1 MPSSIISSQ
10 GKALDIESLL
20 SKRIRRWQ
28 PGAIRRLIPLGSKP
42 GMISVV
48 PGMPHPS
55 TFPFADLSFTVKS
68 SHGGPEETIAL
79 DQKLVSD
86 AFQYDLAGGNAQLI
100 DWFLELQKRVHG
112 SSNGHNWSCCVGNGS
127 QDLIFKAFQVFTDP
141 EDAVM
146 IESGVVGFL
155 GAENHKLIEI
165 PTDAYGIIPAEFEK
179 ILSNWLPGSPRPKVL
194 YTTPTGSNPT
204 GATCSELR
212 KTEILRLAHR
222 FDFVIF
228 EDDAYYYLNYDL
240 DPPRM
245 ARSYLGLEGEVT
257 GTSGRVVRFDSLSKV
272 VSSGMR
278 IGFLTGAPQV
288 VQLVTRLT
296 ENTNLQPCTTT
307 QVLAFA
313 LFRHWGHDG
322 FLAHGQRVAALY
334 RRRRDLFCAAACK
347 HLGSLASWHVPA
359 AGMFVWMKL
368 RLPRGLEDSFDLMEQ
383 GALQNRV
390 LALPGGAFF
399 VNGAK
404 ISHVRI
410 SFSLI
415 AEDQMDDA
423 CARLADLV
431 RWAWK
436 TAGEDEAAID
446 GSE

>member
-1 MPSSIISSQ
+1 
-10 GKALDIESLL
+10 
-20 SKRIRRWQ
+20 
-28 PGAIRRLIPLGSKP
+28 
-42 GMISVV
+42 
-48 PGMPHPS
+48 MPHPS
-55 TFPFADLSFTVKS
+55 TFPFSDLSFTVRS
-68 SHGGPEETIAL
+68 PYGGPEEVITL

-100 DWFLELQKRVHG
+100 DWFLELQNRVHG
-112 SSNGHNWSCCVGNGS
+112 LSEGHDWSCCVGNGS

-141 EDAVM
+141 GDAVM
-146 IESGVVGFL
+146 VESPSYAGVVGFL
-155 GAENHKLIEI
+155 GAENHELIEI
-165 PTDAYGIIPAEFEK
+165 PTDSYGIIPAELER
-179 ILSNWLPGSPRPKVL
+179 ILSSWVPGRPRPKVL

-204 GATCSELR
+204 GATCPESR
-212 KTEILRLAHR
+212 KIEILRLAHR

-240 DPPRM
+240 DPPSL
-245 ARSYLGLEGEVT
+245 ARSYLGLEVEVT

-278 IGFLTGAPQV
+278 IGFLTGSREV

-307 QVLAFA
+307 QVLALA

-322 FLAHGQRVAALY
+322 FLAHGQAVAALY
-334 RRRRDLFCAAACK
+334 RRRRDVFCAAARR
-347 HLGSLASWHVPA
+347 HLDALAIWHVPA

-368 RLPRGLEDSFDLMEQ
+368 RLPRGLQDSFELMER

-390 LALPGGAFF
+390 LALPGAAFF
-399 VNGAK
+399 VDGAK
-404 ISHVRI
+404 TSHVRI
-410 SFSLI
+410 SFSLV
-415 AEDQMDDA
+415 AEEQMDEA

-436 TAGEDEAAID
+436 TTGEDEGTSD
-446 GSE
+446 GSLIT